1 MCWSEKIE
9 LSGDR
14 RKALKDSR
22 VMISVALSTFV
33 EYFIKI
39 VERSEES
46 RVDFYTQKVSPTP
59 FFLFCAILKENPY
72 LLLFMHELFKHPK
85 IKLRCCSELVIKSID
100 FRPTFE

>member
-1 MCWSEKIE
+1 MCWSEKAE

-46 RVDFYTQKVSPTP
+46 KVDLHTKSQPRRL
-59 FFLFCAILKENPY
+59 FLVF
-72 LLLFMHELFKHPK
+72 
-85 IKLRCCSELVIKSID
+85 LR
-100 FRPTFE
+100 F